1 MRVSDIERQ
10 RAVDELRRHCAAGR
24 LDVDE
29 YAQRIEQVLS
39 ATTLEEI
46 DHVLA
51 DLPMVR
57 IADPVGSSPDRVA
70 QSAGEPSGG
79 PSAWGNR
86 LTARLAA
93 MSVVIVTVVVVVAA
107 VLLATLASWGW
118 AAVLVVGWLLGLA
131 QARLGQRRR
140 L

>member
-10 RAVDELRRHCAAGR
+10 RAVEELRRHCTAGR

-57 IADPVGSSPDRVA
+57 IADPMGSTSSRPTGAITPAGDDPAPAAGRRV
-70 QSAGEPSGG
+70 S
-79 PSAWGNR
+79 
-86 LTARLAA
+86 TRLAA
-93 MSVVIVTVVVVVAA
+93 SAVVLLTVVVVVAA
-107 VLLATLASWGW
+107 VLLATLASWAWAVVLLAGW
-118 AAVLVVGWLLGLA
+118 VLGMA
-131 QARLGQRRR
+131 QARMGRRR
-140 L
+140 P